1 MVNHKNKSAAY
12 LGPEGSYSYLAAK
25 KYFGGEYV
33 IVSKKSI
40 IDVFEFVSQNENNF
54 GLIPV
59 ENSSGGPIPETLDL
73 LINNSFNIFINSSID
88 MHIKLS
94 LMGHKGEEIKKIYSH
109 PVPLYHCNSWL
120 RKNYPKADLNVLSS
134 TSQSASLVANEKNS
148 AAIGS
153 IESAALYNLD
163 VLVYPIEQDL
173 PNITQFYVI
182 SSKKNNNKDSNLK
195 IKTGISAFIKNSPGS
210 LYDFL
215 YPFKE
220 ESVNLSRIISRP
232 IHGKPN
238 EYAFYIDI
246 EGDFSTPK
254 VKKSIDKASLAC
266 VSTCNLGSYVADF
279 VYHV

>member
-1 MVNHKNKSAAY
+1 MIDYKKKLAAY
-12 LGPEGSYSYLAAK
+12 LGPEGSYSYIAAK
-25 KYFGGEYV
+25 KYFGDEYV
-33 IVSKKSI
+33 LVSKKSI
-40 IDVFEFVSQNENNF
+40 LDVFEFTSQNENNS
-54 GLIPV
+54 GLVPV

-73 LINNSFNIFINSSID
+73 LINNSFNIYINSSID

-94 LMGHKGEEIKKIYSH
+94 LIGHKDEEIKKIYSH

-120 RKNYPKADLNVLSS
+120 RKNYPKAELNVLSS
-134 TSQSASLVANEKNS
+134 TSQSASLVASEKNS

-153 IESAALYNLD
+153 IESAVLYGLD
-163 VLVYPIEQDL
+163 VLVSPIEQDS
-173 PNITQFYVI
+173 PNVTQFYVI
-182 SSKKNNNKDSNLK
+182 SSKKNISTENALNV
-195 IKTGISAFIKNSPGS
+195 KTGISAFIKNNPGS

-246 EGDFSTPK
+246 EGDSNIPK
-254 VKKSIDKASLAC
+254 VKKSINKAAIAC
-266 VSTCNLGSYVADF
+266 SSTCNLGSYIADF
-279 VYHV
+279 IYHV